1 MDLPSVKRAILLES
15 DREKKKRKRSI
26 TCLGLSAWC
35 MKTAVCIAMLL
46 QYDFTAAAEWLAC
59 KDRRGKKVDVNISL
73 ASLKTEVT
81 KYFLEQ
87 PFGELVHWT
96 DLATTPLPRN
106 ILQTAVQW
114 SQAERLKRHV
124 RKANVDYGAPVPSS
138 ELIRCYNGQ
147 VAEHELAPLLP
158 QVPPLVRPMGKFWC
172 SRWRRRHGARIGFLR
187 ATEPVGLEEKREQA

>member
-1 MDLPSVKRAILLES
+1 MDLRSVKSAILLES
-15 DREKKKRKRSI
+15 DRQKKKQKRSI
-26 TCLGLSAWC
+26 TCLNLSAWC
-35 MKTAVCIAMLL
+35 MKTAVCNAMLL

-59 KDRRGKKVDVNISL
+59 TNRRGKKVASNISL
-73 ASLKTEVT
+73 ASLKSEVT

-106 ILQTAVQW
+106 ILATAVQW
-114 SQAERLKRHV
+114 SEAERLKRHV
-124 RKANVDYGAPVPSS
+124 RKANVDCGAPVPSC

-158 QVPPLVRPMGKFWC
+158 LVPPLVRPMGKFWC
-172 SRWRRRHGARIGFLR
+172 SKWRQRHGSRIGFLR